1 MKKILE
7 NIRSREI
14 AAVRKTVLPV
24 AVATLTFA
32 VTMTGCVK
40 DELHDTPHPDRGAVV
55 ITTEWTEALDES
67 TVPDVYNLR
76 MDGGET
82 VAVQG
87 ETNTYPELLEP
98 GRHALSVYNEPQG
111 MTVDGTTATVN
122 RLQDGTLE
130 PLPDYLFSAAKE
142 FDVQADD
149 TLHVTVQME
158 RRLCPI
164 VLNLAL
170 EGENTGDIAWIDA
183 TLEGI
188 AASVDLQTGTTGSEN
203 ATVTLDVRQATGKTR
218 AYTEGKLEMRC
229 RVVGINPQE
238 RQLLTVTVTMA
249 DGYVQVITSDLTD
262 RLKDLNA
269 EMKPIELTGT
279 VEAPQD
285 GHFSGTIEDW
295 ETVSGGDTDAN

>member
-1 MKKILE
+1 MKKILK

-14 AAVRKTVLPV
+14 TAARKTVLPMV
-24 AVATLTFA
+24 AATFTFA
-32 VTMTGCVK
+32 AAMTGCVK

-55 ITTEWTEALDES
+55 VTTEWSEALDES

-82 VAVQG
+82 VAVEG

-98 GRHALSVYNEPQG
+98 GRHTLSVYNEPQG
-111 MTVDGTTATVN
+111 MSIDGMTATVN

-130 PLPDYLFSAAKE
+130 PLPEYLFSAVKE
-142 FDVQADD
+142 LDVVQDD
-149 TLHVTVQME
+149 TLRVTVPMI

-164 VLNLAL
+164 VLNLTL
-170 EGENTGDIAWIDA
+170 EGENTGDIARIDA
-183 TLEGI
+183 TLEGV
-188 AASVDLQTGTTGSEN
+188 AASVDLQTGTAGSEN
-203 ATVTLDVRQATGKTR
+203 ATVTLDVRQAAGKAR
-218 AYTEGKLEMRC
+218 AYTEGKLVMRC

-249 DGYVQVITSDLTD
+249 DGYVRAITSDLTD

>member
-1 MKKILE
+1 MKKILK
-7 NIRSREI
+7 NIRSQEI
-14 AAVRKTVLPV
+14 TAIRKTVLPV
-24 AVATLTFA
+24 VAATFTFA
-32 VTMTGCVK
+32 AAMTGCVK
-40 DELHDTPHPDRGAVV
+40 DELHDTPHPNRGAVI
-55 ITTEWTEALDES
+55 ITTEWSEALDES

-76 MDGGET
+76 MDGSET
-82 VAVQG
+82 VAVKG
-87 ETNTYPELLEP
+87 ETSTYPELLEP
-98 GRHALSVYNEPQG
+98 GRHALSVYNEPRG
-111 MTVDGTTATVN
+111 MTIDGITATVN

-130 PLPDYLFSAAKE
+130 PLPEYLFSAVKGL
-142 FDVQADD
+142 DVVQDD
-149 TLHVTVQME
+149 TLRVIVPMI

-164 VLNLAL
+164 VLNLTL
-170 EGENTGDIAWIDA
+170 EGENTGAIARIDA

-188 AASVDLQTGTTGSEN
+188 AASVDLQTGTIGNEN
-203 ATVTLDVRQATGKTR
+203 ATVTLDVRQA
-218 AYTEGKLEMRC
+218 AGKLIMRC

-249 DGYVQVITSDLTD
+249 DGYVQAITSDLTD

-295 ETVSGGDTDAN
+295 EIVSGGDTDAN

>member
-1 MKKILE
+1 MKKILK

-14 AAVRKTVLPV
+14 TAVRKTVLPV
-24 AVATLTFA
+24 VAATFTFA
-32 VTMTGCVK
+32 AAMTGCVK
-40 DELHDTPHPDRGAVV
+40 DELHDTPHPDRGAVI

-82 VAVQG
+82 VAVKG
-87 ETNTYPELLEP
+87 ETSTYPELLEP
-98 GRHALSVYNEPQG
+98 GRYALSVYNEPRG
-111 MTVDGTTATVN
+111 MTIDGITATVN

-130 PLPDYLFSAAKE
+130 PLPEYLFSAVKE
-142 FDVQADD
+142 LDVVQDD
-149 TLHVTVQME
+149 TLRVIVPMI

-164 VLNLAL
+164 VLNLTL
-170 EGENTGDIAWIDA
+170 EGENTGAIARIDA

-188 AASVDLQTGTTGSEN
+188 AASVDLQTGTIGSEN
-203 ATVTLDVRQATGKTR
+203 ATVTLDVRQAAGKTR
-218 AYTEGKLEMRC
+218 AYTEGKLVMRC

-249 DGYVQVITSDLTD
+249 DGYVQAITSDLTD

-279 VEAPQD
+279 VEALQD

-295 ETVSGGDTDAN
+295 EIVSGGDIDAN

>member
-1 MKKILE
+1 MKKILKYTFTG
-7 NIRSREI
+7 NNCL
-14 AAVRKTVLPV
+14 RKTVLPV
-24 AVATLTFA
+24 VAATFTFA
-32 VTMTGCVK
+32 AAMTGCVK
-40 DELHDTPHPDRGAVV
+40 DELHDTPHPDRGAVIV
-55 ITTEWTEALDES
+55 TTEWTEALDES

-76 MDGGET
+76 VDGGET
-82 VAVQG
+82 VTAEG

-111 MTVDGTTATVN
+111 MSIDGMTATVN

-130 PLPDYLFSAAKE
+130 PLPEYLFSAVKE
-142 FDVQADD
+142 LDVVQDD
-149 TLHVTVQME
+149 TLHVIVPMI

-164 VLNLAL
+164 VLNLTL
-170 EGENTGDIAWIDA
+170 EGENTGAIARIDA

-188 AASVDLQTGTTGSEN
+188 AASVDLQTGTIGSEN
-203 ATVTLDVRQATGKTR
+203 ATVTLDVRQAAGKART
-218 AYTEGKLEMRC
+218 YTEGKLVMRC

-249 DGYVQVITSDLTD
+249 DGYVQAITSDLTD
-262 RLKDLNA
+262 RLKDLNV

-295 ETVSGGDTDAN
+295 EIVSGGDTDAN